1 MVSVD
6 ELSSVCV
13 GPYESNNMEAE
24 KKEEQTFNFLIIRK
38 GCGDQVHNQEKC
50 PSGPLP

>member
-1 MVSVD
+1 MNSALLVLVHN
-6 ELSSVCV
+6 
-13 GPYESNNMEAE
+13 ESNNMEAE

-38 GCGDQVHNQEKC
+38 GCEDQVHNQEKC